1 MQSFHQ
7 DDPISEINVT
17 PLVDVMLV
25 LLILFMVTAPL
36 LSAQSLKVD
45 IPKTAKTPQSASTE
59 EEASVLIIHED
70 GLLNMD
76 GENVTEAK
84 LAEQLKVLSKVNGF
98 HLKIQADKR
107 APYGLV
113 AQSLALA
120 QASGVTRL
128 SFLTLVDE

>member
-7 DDPISEINVT
+7 DEAIAEINVT

-45 IPKTAKTPQSASTE
+45 IPKTTKTPQSVGAGDESSTL
-59 EEASVLIIHED
+59 VIHAD
-70 GLLNMD
+70 GLLNFD
-76 GENVTEAK
+76 GENITEPE
-84 LAEQLKVLSKVNGF
+84 LTRQLKALSKVDGF
-98 HLKIQADKR
+98 HLKIQADQR
-107 APYGLV
+107 APYGMV
-113 AQSLALA
+113 AKSLAVA

-128 SFLTLVDE
+128 SFLTLVEE